1 MAIGL
6 LGRTIGMTQVLLE
19 ERQAVPVTVLAA
31 APCPIVQRK
40 TKERDGYEAVQ
51 IAFGP
56 QAKKRRVTQ
65 PIRGHFERAKVPY
78 HRHLRELRLDGSE
91 GELKIGQVLTVELF
105 APGDPVRVSGITKG
119 KGFQGGVR
127 RWGYLGGPI
136 THGSMFHRAPG
147 SIGASSFPSRVF
159 PGHHMPGRM
168 GGDRQTV
175 RGLRVV
181 GVVKEKHLLLV
192 LGAVPGASG
201 GLVTIRKG
209 RS

>member
-6 LGRTIGMTQVLLE
+6 LGRKIGMTQVFDE
-19 ERQAVPVTVLAA
+19 KGQAVPVTVLEAG
-31 APCPIVQRK
+31 PCPIVQRK
-40 TKERDGYEAVQ
+40 TTDHDGYEAVQ

-56 QAKKRRVTQ
+56 QPKKRRVTQ
-65 PIRGHFERAKVPY
+65 PLRGHFERAKVPY
-78 HRHLRELRLDGSE
+78 HRVLRELRLDGSD
-91 GELKIGQVLTVELF
+91 GELAVGQVLTVELF
-105 APGDPVRVSGITKG
+105 APGDAVRVTGVTKG
-119 KGFQGGVR
+119 KGTQGGVR
-127 RWGYLGGPI
+127 RWGYWGGPM

-168 GGDRQTV
+168 GGDRRTV

-192 LGAVPGASG
+192 SGAVPGAPG

-209 RS
+209 RL

>member
-1 MAIGL
+1 MVNGI
-6 LGRTIGMTQVLLE
+6 LGKKLGMTQVFDE
-19 ERQAVPVTVLAA
+19 TGRVVPVTVIEAG
-31 APCPIVQRK
+31 PCVVTQIK
-40 TKERDGYEAVQ
+40 TDKTDGYEAVQ

-56 QAKKRRVTQ
+56 QPKKRRVTQ
-65 PIRGHFERAKVPY
+65 PVRGHFERAKVPY

-91 GELKIGQVLTVELF
+91 GDLKIGQVLTVELF
-105 APGDPVRVSGITKG
+105 APGDPVRVTGITKG

-127 RWGYLGGPI
+127 RWGYLGGPM

-147 SIGASSFPSRVF
+147 SIGASSYPSRVF

-192 LGAVPGASG
+192 SGAVPGASG
-201 GLVTIRKG
+201 GLITIRKG

>member
-6 LGRTIGMTQVLLE
+6 LARKIGMTQVYDDKG
-19 ERQAVPVTVLAA
+19 QAVPVTVLEAG
-31 APCPIVQRK
+31 PCPIVQRK
-40 TKERDGYEAVQ
+40 TTARDGYEAVQ

-56 QAKKRRVTQ
+56 QGKKRRLTLPV
-65 PIRGHFERAKVPY
+65 RGHFERAKVPY
-78 HRHLRELRLDGSE
+78 HDHLRELRLDGSE
-91 GELKIGQVLTVELF
+91 GDLKVGQVLTVDVF
-105 APGDPVRVSGITKG
+105 APGDPVRVTGVTKG

-127 RWGYLGGPI
+127 RWGYWGGPM

-168 GGDRQTV
+168 GGDQRTV

-181 GVVKEKHLLLV
+181 GVVKAQNLLLV
-192 LGAVPGASG
+192 SGAVPGPPG
-201 GLVTIRKG
+201 GLLTIRKG
-209 RS
+209 RL

>member
-6 LGRTIGMTQVLLE
+6 LGRKIGMTQVFDAKG
-19 ERQAVPVTVLAA
+19 QAVPVTVLEAG
-31 APCPIVQRK
+31 PCPIVQRK
-40 TKERDGYEAVQ
+40 TEARDGYEAVQ
-51 IAFGP
+51 IAFGVQP
-56 QAKKRRVTQ
+56 KKARVTK
-65 PIRGHFERAKVPY
+65 PVRGHFEKGKVPY
-78 HRHLRELRLDGSE
+78 HDRLREIRLDGSE
-91 GELKIGQVLTVELF
+91 GNLAVGQVLTVDLF
-105 APGDPVRVSGITKG
+105 APGDPVRITGVTKG

-127 RWGYLGGPI
+127 RWGYLGGPM

-168 GGDRQTV
+168 GGARQSV

-181 GVVKEKHLLLV
+181 GVLRERNLLLV
-192 LGAVPGASG
+192 SGPVPGPPG

-209 RS
+209 RF